1 MRSASGRGRRLA
13 GGAAAFAAVGLAA
26 SPAWAH
32 GSASLGDFY
41 SGLSQPVYHLE
52 SLLLLL
58 AFGLCV
64 GQHTERPQLAALVT
78 FVGAT
83 LAGSAAG
90 LLDVTI
96 PGALWS
102 VRLGTIALGLLTAAS
117 WFPPLWLAI
126 VLGGVLG
133 VAQGNFGSAG
143 DSALIA
149 RPVVFSL
156 GLGVGPIL
164 VTSWFV
170 ALADRFRARWLEIGF
185 RVVGSWLATIAMLI
199 ASLAAARPA
208 P

>member
-1 MRSASGRGRRLA
+1 
-13 GGAAAFAAVGLAA
+13 
-26 SPAWAH
+26 
-32 GSASLGDFY
+32 
-41 SGLSQPVYHLE
+41 
-52 SLLLLL
+52 
-58 AFGLCV
+58 
-64 GQHTERPQLAALVT
+64 VT